1 MVSRDRTRLPPT
13 KVIGKSY
20 MTRGMIED
28 LERRGVL
35 GVGMARPPPEGE
47 IEAKPNHDEV
57 IVFRDFFIAGL
68 HFPLDPMV
76 VEIFKL
82 FDVYTH
88 QMTPTSFVRLNLY
101 MWLSKTYKL
110 KPSATG
116 FARLFRCHY
125 QPKMVFVKPSEDAEA
140 TEADPQFGI
149 YTFAFH
155 TQLPSPVVAY
165 RNRWGAWQT
174 MWFYHKVPLE
184 GPSGTHPLVVKEIGF
199 LPEQPPSVEVDEGT
213 EEAKAH
219 IAMLREVSKLFLTR
233 DIVEEYVACKCFPVR
248 EGWSITSWAG
258 REKHLGGLPM
268 PNFSTSFGITKE
280 G

>member
-1 MVSRDRTRLPPT
+1 
-13 KVIGKSY
+13 
-20 MTRGMIED
+20 MTQGMIED
-28 LERRGVL
+28 LERQGVL
-35 GVGMARPPPEGE
+35 GAGMARPPPEGE
-47 IEAKPNHDEV
+47 IEAKPRFDEV
-57 IVFRDFFIAGL
+57 VVFRDFFIAGL
-68 HFPLDPMV
+68 SFPLDPVV

-88 QMTPTSFVRLNLY
+88 QMTQMSFVRLNLY
-101 MWLSKTYKL
+101 MWLSKTYRL

-116 FARLFRCHY
+116 FARLFRCHF
-125 QPKMVFVKPSEDAEA
+125 QPKTVFVKSSEGAEA
-140 TEADPQFGI
+140 TEADPQFGV

-165 RNRWGAWQT
+165 RNRWGAWTT
-174 MWFYHKVPLE
+174 MWFYHKVSLDE
-184 GPSGTHPLVVKEIGF
+184 SSQTHPLVVKEIGF
-199 LPEQPPSVEVDEGT
+199 LPEQPLSVEVDEGT

-219 IAMLREVSKLFLTR
+219 VAMLREVSKLFSTR
-233 DIVEEYVACKCFPVR
+233 DIVEEYVACKCFPFR

-258 REKHLGGLPM
+258 REKRLGGLPM